1 MNDDEYYE
9 IKAQR
14 RKARENSRP
23 SYTEEEKQ
31 TVDEAK
37 RVHKETTAT
46 AQRALKVCQYIR
58 CI

>member
-14 RKARENSRP
+14 RKARESSRP

-37 RVHKETTAT
+37 RVHKETTVT
-46 AQRALKVCQYIR
+46 AQRALKVCQ
-58 CI
+58 